1 MFRTAT
7 GGASAVCIRGSM
19 LQIARYRLNTTAQGS
34 ICRSPI
40 LSRTYLTSPFNK
52 FHDLSRTRSLFRPSS
67 PWQPSQYRHAFT
79 DSQEE
84 KHAPKPNFWYEI
96 TRIARLA
103 KPEAKTLGL
112 AITLLF
118 ISSAVTLSVP
128 FAMGVLIDVAMV
140 THSTEGDSASGN
152 APSTEPAASSNPPN
166 DASKPASPA
175 PSSTMTSL
183 TTFLN
188 TRRDSSSPASPASAA
203 LRSLSTAQLFGGLA
217 CIFLIGAG
225 ANMGRVV
232 LLRLAGERIVAR
244 LRSRLFGSV
253 VRQDI
258 GFFDKKEN
266 RTGDLVSRL
275 SMDTNIIGK
284 TITQNVSDGLR
295 STVQASIGFA
305 MMVYVNAKLAGT
317 MVFIVPPVAIA
328 AIVYGRIVRD
338 LARKTQDAVGEATKV
353 AEEKLGNVRT
363 VRAFSQEEAE
373 TKRYTERVQAIY
385 DLARKEAFASGWF
398 FGGLGASGNFLM
410 LAILYYGGFMVSS
423 GQITVGELASFFL
436 YTGYAGSSLFGLSN
450 FYSDLM
456 KGVGASTRVFDLL
469 EQRPKIER
477 PPASLFLP
485 SPTSKAMVAPEPELI
500 PVKLEK
506 VQGRITFENVTFS
519 YPTRPDAHVFKD
531 LTFDVEPGTHVAIVG
546 RSGSG
551 KSSIA
556 SLILRFYDPASGI
569 IKIDGVDI
577 KQLDNEW
584 LRDEVLG
591 VVPQEPVIFAGSVA
605 DNIAYARPES
615 TREQVETVAVQANAS
630 QFIDSFPKS
639 YDTFVGE
646 KGAAISGGQKQ
657 RLAIARALLKN
668 PKIFILD
675 EATSSLD
682 QSAEGLVQEAIDRL
696 VEGRTVIAIA
706 HRDSTI
712 RKADRVLMVE
722 AGLGVVES
730 GSYWQL
736 MGKKG
741 KFWEMM
747 KQKEA
752 DEEKAN
758 AAKGDQKGLDLDED
772 GGDKKSE

>member
-1 MFRTAT
+1 MLRMSA
-7 GGASAVCIRGSM
+7 GVSAVGIRGPM
-19 LQIARYRLNTTAQGS
+19 LQITRYSLSIPAQS
-34 ICRSPI
+34 FICRSPI
-40 LSRTYLTSPFNK
+40 LSKTYLTSPRNK
-52 FHDLSRTRSLFRPSS
+52 RPDLSQTRPLLRPSL
-67 PWQPSQYRHAFT
+67 PWKINQYRHAST
-79 DSQEE
+79 ESNEE
-84 KHAPKPNFWYEI
+84 KQAPRPNFWNEI
-96 TRIARLA
+96 SRIARLA

-112 AITLLF
+112 AITFLF

-140 THSTEGDSASGN
+140 SHSTAEEGSASEN
-152 APSTEPAASSNPPN
+152 SPSTEAPKSSSPPV
-166 DASKPASPA
+166 DTSKQATPA
-175 PSSTMTSL
+175 PSSTMSSL

-217 CIFLIGAG
+217 CVFLIGAG

-232 LLRLAGERIVAR
+232 LLRLAGERIVSR

-317 MVFIVPPVAIA
+317 MIFIVPPVAIA
-328 AIVYGRIVRD
+328 AIVYGRVVRD
-338 LARKTQDAVGEATKV
+338 LARKTQDAIGEATKV

-363 VRAFSQEEAE
+363 VRAFAQEEAE
-373 TKRYTERVQAIY
+373 TQRYTERVQAIY
-385 DLARKEAFASGWF
+385 NLARKEAFASGWF

-485 SPTSKAMVAPEPELI
+485 APTSKAIVAVPEPETA

-556 SLILRFYDPASGI
+556 SLILRFYDPSSGT

-605 DNIAYARPES
+605 ENIAYARPES
-615 TREQVETVAVQANAS
+615 TREQIEAVAAQANAS
-630 QFIDSFPKS
+630 QFIESFPKS

-646 KGAAISGGQKQ
+646 KGTAISGGQKQ

-736 MGKKG
+736 MGRKG

-758 AAKGDQKGLDLDED
+758 AAKGDQKDVDEE
-772 GGDKKSE
+772 GGDKKSD